1 MDPLS
6 SFRERFGA
14 PRVLVGMLHVG
25 PLPGTPAARDSID
38 RLIEQTVAEARI
50 YRDAGFTALALE
62 NMHDRPYLKGGVGPE
77 VTAAMTA
84 LAREVKRE
92 TGLMLGIQ
100 VLAAAN
106 REALAVALAC
116 GADFIRAEG
125 FVFAHVADE
134 GFVESCAGELLR
146 YRRAIGAERVL
157 VFADIKKKHSAHAIT
172 GDVSL
177 VETARAAELFLADGV
192 VVTGPAS
199 GEEAS
204 PEDVR
209 DTARAVRLPVI
220 VGSGVSAQNLAR
232 FADAHG
238 FIVGT
243 SLKQGGIWSNPLDR
257 TAVESLVR
265 ASPGWRS
272 DRATLPRPPREP
284 AGRRP
289 RLSRRE
295 HQHGSARR
303 RHHVRG
309 FGGGA
314 LGDPGGVCQPGRHR
328 LPGHDAGRT
337 GRAPC
342 RPDRLTS
349 APWTRRA
356 HLAPL
361 RGSPATLDPSPGL
374 PDARAGVTRTRA
386 HSARLALGTRI
397 PPRSDAVHGAAPT
410 ACVAD
415 HGTEPLRVGR
425 SAPADYPGDAR
436 GLAASPGRGRRFFPS
451 EDELLLEETQV
462 HPERVLPRLAT
473 GRLRFIVF
481 KQAARGGILY
491 DAREDRFHRWLGRAS
506 KVVDPTG
513 AGDAFAAGFVSAH
526 LEGLPVDACLDRGV
540 VSASFAIEGLGAAS
554 LLEATRTGARA

>member
-1 MDPLS
+1 MWPRNRGPMDPLS

-14 PRVLVGMLHVG
+14 PRALVGMLHVG

-38 RLIEQTVAEARI
+38 RLIERTVAEARI

-116 GADFIRAEG
+116 GAEFIRAEG

-134 GFVESCAGELLR
+134 GVVESCAGELLR

-199 GEEAS
+199 GEETS

-220 VGSGVSAQNLAR
+220 VGSGVSVQNLAR
-232 FADAHG
+232 LADAHG
-238 FIVGT
+238 FIVGS

-257 TAVESLVR
+257 TAVESLAR
-265 ASPGWRS
+265 AF
-272 DRATLPRPPREP
+272 A
-284 AGRRP
+284 
-289 RLSRRE
+289 
-295 HQHGSARR
+295 
-303 RHHVRG
+303 
-309 FGGGA
+309 
-314 LGDPGGVCQPGRHR
+314 
-328 LPGHDAGRT
+328 
-337 GRAPC
+337 
-342 RPDRLTS
+342 RLT
-349 APWTRRA
+349 
-356 HLAPL
+356 
-361 RGSPATLDPSPGL
+361 
-374 PDARAGVTRTRA
+374 
-386 HSARLALGTRI
+386 
-397 PPRSDAVHGAAPT
+397 
-410 ACVAD
+410 
-415 HGTEPLRVGR
+415 
-425 SAPADYPGDAR
+425 
-436 GLAASPGRGRRFFPS
+436 
-451 EDELLLEETQV
+451 
-462 HPERVLPRLAT
+462 
-473 GRLRFIVF
+473 
-481 KQAARGGILY
+481 
-491 DAREDRFHRWLGRAS
+491 
-506 KVVDPTG
+506 
-513 AGDAFAAGFVSAH
+513 
-526 LEGLPVDACLDRGV
+526 
-540 VSASFAIEGLGAAS
+540 
-554 LLEATRTGARA
+554 